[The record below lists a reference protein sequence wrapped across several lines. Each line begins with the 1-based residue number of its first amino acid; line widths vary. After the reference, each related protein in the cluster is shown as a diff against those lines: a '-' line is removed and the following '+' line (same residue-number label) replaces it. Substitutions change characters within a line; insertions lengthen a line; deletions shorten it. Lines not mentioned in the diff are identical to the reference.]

1 MLAMKSKNII
11 FPLSPDPTL
20 RSEKN
25 AIVTL
30 GFLKGALKSK
40 RIHNIAVTGGFGTGK
55 SSLIRSYKKGDFL
68 IGGKLLSFLS
78 RVKRSLYKKCTH
90 ILRGNR
96 VSQVDNEGI
105 PFNRFLYVS
114 VGEYA
119 SDSKMKRKHTG
130 IQVSQEGEQEGEQ
143 QGKQQENQSHG
154 DHQAER
160 GEDSKS
166 IRAIERRLLLQIF
179 ARFRRADLPQSSF
192 RLIPESW
199 KKSSWLIAILLGI
212 FVFSVLLLIFHR
224 QLGAL
229 LVAVNSMEGGPEWG
243 AWIIAFLVE
252 YKTLFRLFLSAYCI
266 VFGGV
271 ASVLL
276 CARILPRIRFHEFTV
291 KGTYAELSLEQ
302 EAAESYLD
310 HYSMELVYCLE
321 KIAGKID
328 HVVVFEDLD
337 RLDPDDCLYI
347 LTRLREINN
356 LANLRLQKN
365 GQHLCFIY
373 VVNDNF
379 LETVQHD
386 KFFDYILPV
395 IPEMNKRSASVLF
408 AEKIKQIDSSYDVSR
423 VFPRFETV
431 ASCLSDYRLQ
441 NTIMNEYQI
450 LLKLYTTTKQI
461 TEQKSNECS
470 VFQKFRIF
478 FTSNKQKT
486 TNEQYVPADPQKN
499 EILAFA
505 IYKNC
510 WPGDYHAISE
520 DKSQVFTIE
529 GVKTPNEFKGGKYEK
544 LLEVLTD
551 SNNQLLTLHS
561 LHYANF
567 SEKTLA
573 EMYFNHWKSVLEDPT
588 KHKEITGIIAELDA
602 IQKDEVECIKKT
614 KEFFNNLNH
623 LIDNPEKEHQ
633 LRIEL
638 FRAVVSCMVRCE
650 QEDNG
655 WFFSDSKSNLRDRLS
670 LLAGMNNDSDELNK
684 KKFFILSAPKLNKH
698 NFYSVNETDI
708 TSLKTISYGELKEL
722 CRGINCIPDSLDTKI
737 AISDSKESLNE
748 LKNQIKAKFDEEDA
762 TPYFS

>member
-1 MLAMKSKNII
+1 MKSENII

-55 SSLIRSYKKGDFL
+55 SSLIRSYKKEDFL

-78 RVKRSLYKKCTH
+78 RVKRSLYKKWTH

-96 VSQVDNEGI
+96 VSQVDNEGT
-105 PFNRFLYVS
+105 PLNRFLYVS
-114 VGEYA
+114 VGEYT

-356 LANLRLQKN
+356 LTNLRLQKK
-365 GQHLCFIY
+365 GQHLRFIY

-408 AEKIKQIDSSYDVSR
+408 AEKIKQIDSSYDISR

-441 NTIMNEYQI
+441 NTILNEYQV
-450 LLKLYTTTKQI
+450 LQKLYVLTKR
-461 TEQKSNECS
+461 KDSALD
-470 VFQKFRIF
+470 
-478 FTSNKQKT
+478 
-486 TNEQYVPADPQKN
+486 YPQKN
-499 EILAFA
+499 QILAFA

-510 WPGDYHAISE
+510 WPGDYHALRE
-520 DKSQVFTIE
+520 GKSQVFTSK
-529 GVKTPNEFKGGKYEK
+529 GVECPNEFKGGRYEK

-551 SNNQLLTLHS
+551 QNNQLLTLHS
-561 LHYANF
+561 LYYIGF
-567 SEKTLA
+567 SEEKLSKWYQNRWNA
-573 EMYFNHWKSVLEDPT
+573 NMQSSEKKWDQYLNDLNSFCE
-588 KHKEITGIIAELDA
+588 GDA
-602 IQKDEVECIKKT
+602 NCI
-614 KEFFNNLNH
+614 EEAGLF
-623 LIDNPEKEHQ
+623 LIDQISQIEPEKYDSNVS
-633 LRIEL
+633 EL
-638 FRAVVSCMVRCE
+638 FRGLISCVTRCKYRE
-650 QEDNG
+650 NL
-655 WFFSDSKSNLRDRLS
+655 WFTRRKKHTSDISAFPLEKWLELLS
-670 LLAGMNNDSDELNK
+670 ILKDDGDEGLKND
-684 KKFFILSAPKLNKH
+684 F
-698 NFYSVNETDI
+698 
-708 TSLKTISYGELKEL
+708 TSLFLEKVRIMKTRFCDNDDLRTLFLSSSTLKEL
-722 CRGINCIPDSLDTKI
+722 CRAIPVFPESTCFYVDDYE
-737 AISDSKESLNE
+737 ISNPEKSEIVKQIRRE
-748 LKNQIKAKFDEEDA
+748 LAVFR
-762 TPYFS
+762 

>member
-1 MLAMKSKNII
+1 MKSENII

-55 SSLIRSYKKGDFL
+55 SSLIRSYKKEDFL

-78 RVKRSLYKKCTH
+78 RVKRSLYKKWTH

-96 VSQVDNEGI
+96 VSQVDNEGT
-105 PFNRFLYVS
+105 PLNRFLYVS

-356 LANLRLQKN
+356 LTNLRLQKK
-365 GQHLCFIY
+365 GQHLRFIY

-379 LETVQHD
+379 METVQHD

-408 AEKIKQIDSSYDVSR
+408 AEKIKQIDSSYDISR

-441 NTIMNEYQI
+441 NTILNEYQV
-450 LLKLYTTTKQI
+450 LQKLYVLTKR
-461 TEQKSNECS
+461 KDSALD
-470 VFQKFRIF
+470 
-478 FTSNKQKT
+478 
-486 TNEQYVPADPQKN
+486 YPQKN
-499 EILAFA
+499 QILAFA

-510 WPGDYHAISE
+510 WPGDYHALRE
-520 DKSQVFTIE
+520 GKSQVFTSK
-529 GVKTPNEFKGGKYEK
+529 GVECPNEFKGGRYEK

-551 SNNQLLTLHS
+551 QNNQLLTLHS
-561 LHYANF
+561 LYYIGF
-567 SEKTLA
+567 SEEKLSKWYQNRWNA
-573 EMYFNHWKSVLEDPT
+573 NMQSSEKKWDQYLNDLNSFCE
-588 KHKEITGIIAELDA
+588 GDA
-602 IQKDEVECIKKT
+602 NCI
-614 KEFFNNLNH
+614 EEAGLF
-623 LIDNPEKEHQ
+623 LIDQISQIEPEKYDSNVS
-633 LRIEL
+633 EL
-638 FRAVVSCMVRCE
+638 FRGLISCVTRCKYRE
-650 QEDNG
+650 NL
-655 WFFSDSKSNLRDRLS
+655 WFTRRKKHTSDISAFPLEKWLELLS
-670 LLAGMNNDSDELNK
+670 ILKDDGDEGLKND
-684 KKFFILSAPKLNKH
+684 F
-698 NFYSVNETDI
+698 
-708 TSLKTISYGELKEL
+708 TSLFLEKVRIMKTRFCDNDDLRTLFLSSSTLKEL
-722 CRGINCIPDSLDTKI
+722 CRAIPVFPESTCFYVDDYE
-737 AISDSKESLNE
+737 ISNPEKSEIVKQIRRE
-748 LKNQIKAKFDEEDA
+748 LAVFR
-762 TPYFS
+762 